1 MIQTRDDPWL
11 PFGTGDTGPV
21 LVCLPFAGGGASS
34 FLGWRRALPGL
45 SVAPVQYP
53 GHETRLDEACVTQVD
68 ALLDSL
74 SHCLVRRLAGRRYG
88 LLGFSLGARLA
99 FSLVHRLQALGLPPP
114 GGLHVVAHRS
124 LDLPP
129 RVTGAWR
136 LDDAGFRE
144 HIRAYGG
151 TPDEVFDTPELAQM
165 LLPVLRADLA
175 LAEQPIAIEPV
186 NAPIRAYCG
195 IDDPAAGPD
204 DMQGWQRLTQGDF
217 SLKVFRG
224 GHFFPR
230 HDTGF
235 LPALSADAALWAQA
249 EDRARR

>member
-1 MIQTRDDPWL
+1 MPQTRDDPWL
-11 PFGTGDTGPV
+11 PFGAGDAGPV

-34 FLGWRRALPGL
+34 FMGWRRALPGL
-45 SVAPVQYP
+45 SVAPIQYP
-53 GHETRLDEACVTQVD
+53 GHETRLDEACCTQVD
-68 ALLDSL
+68 ALLDAL
-74 SHCLVRRLAGRRYG
+74 AACLARRLAGRPYG

-99 FSLVHRLQALGLPPP
+99 FGLVPRLRALGLPAP
-114 GGLHVVAHRS
+114 GGLHLVAHRS

-136 LDDAGFRE
+136 LDDMRFRE

-165 LLPVLRADLA
+165 LLPILRADLA

-186 NAPIRAYCG
+186 DAPIHAYCG
-195 IDDPAAGPD
+195 VDDPAAGPH
-204 DMQGWQRLTQGDF
+204 DMEGWKRLTHGDF
-217 SLKVFRG
+217 RLQVFQG

-230 HDTGF
+230 QDPGF
-235 LPALSADAALWAQA
+235 LTALAADT
-249 EDRARR
+249 ARWTKIHRPPLR